1 MELFTEEDKK
11 KLTEFYLYFESLK
24 EGNQRRKLIE
34 ESHELTE
41 ELLLFDS
48 GIGSIEDIIKEI
60 ADILI
65 VIFEHV
71 YALDIEEQELRDAII
86 EKMTRTDFRKTIK
99 YYEKL

>member
-1 MELFTEEDKK
+1 MELFTNEDKH
-11 KLTEFYLYFESLK
+11 KLVEFYEYFESLK
-24 EGNQRRKLIE
+24 SGNQRRKLME
-34 ESHELTE
+34 ECHELTE

-48 GIGSIEDIIKEI
+48 GIGSIEDIIKEL

-71 YALDIEEQELRDAII
+71 YALEVEGQELRDAII

-99 YYEKL
+99 YYE